1 MDLRRAAGLVLFD
14 DERTKERRTAG
25 YNNALVAPKQVV
37 ARLTIIHVAFIFAFA
52 RICVV
57 CVPSSRHQG
66 RPSGIKAPPPR
77 RRTPAADA
85 IRWAAPE
92 RVAATDAGMGITQAR
107 HPARQGRPF
116 DTMIQCAGCGEASL
130 PRSTLTGKIAGLI
143 PGRIVLGFFTVQV
156 VAIINQ
162 TRKKSQRQ
170 TGSSKQGS
178 ERE

>member
-1 MDLRRAAGLVLFD
+1 MDLRRAAGLVFFD

-25 YNNALVAPKQVV
+25 YNNTLVAPKQAV
-37 ARLTIIHVAFIFAFA
+37 AGLTIIHVAFIFAFA

-57 CVPSSRHQG
+57 CVPSSRHRD
-66 RPSGIKAPPPR
+66 RPCGIKAPLHR
-77 RRTPAADA
+77 RRAPATDA
-85 IRWAAPE
+85 IRCAAPE
-92 RVAATDAGMGITQAR
+92 RVAATDAGMQVAQAR
-107 HPARQGRPF
+107 QLARQGRPL

-130 PRSTLTGKIAGLI
+130 PRSTLTGKMAGLI

>member
-1 MDLRRAAGLVLFD
+1 MVCRWLLIMPKHVAAGPTIVH
-14 DERTKERRTAG
+14 
-25 YNNALVAPKQVV
+25 VV
-37 ARLTIIHVAFIFAFA
+37 FIFAFA
-52 RICVV
+52 HICVV
-57 CVPSSRHQG
+57 CVPLSRHQG
-66 RPSGIKAPPPR
+66 CPSGIKAPPHR

-92 RVAATDAGMGITQAR
+92 RVAATDAGMQVTQAG
-107 HPARQGRPF
+107 HPARQGRPL
-116 DTMIQCAGCGEASL
+116 DTMIKCAGCGEASL

>member
-25 YNNALVAPKQVV
+25 YNNTLVAPKQAV
-37 ARLTIIHVAFIFAFA
+37 AGLTIIHVAFIFAFA

-66 RPSGIKAPPPR
+66 RPTGIKAPPHH
-77 RRTPAADA
+77 RRTPAAES

-92 RVAATDAGMGITQAR
+92 RVAATDAGMQVAQAR
-107 HPARQGRPF
+107 QPARQGRPL
-116 DTMIQCAGCGEASL
+116 DTMIKCAGCGEASL

-143 PGRIVLGFFTVQV
+143 PDRIVLGFFTVQV

-170 TGSSKQGS
+170 TGSSK
-178 ERE
+178 